1 MNDYIIGVMDLSEYE
16 SDKIQTKDG
25 KDGKD
30 GKDDGCSYED
40 GGYL

>member
-16 SDKIQTKDG
+16 SDKIQTQDG